1 MTDKITITRTGD
13 RYVLNVDGGSI
24 ECETDAELVN
34 RFCSEMGMTQMRA
47 SKEMFEMYAAVKK
60 ERDELT
66 ADRDKYKSWWAE
78 AYDENRQLKA
88 AIVKCFVKTFGKEG

>member
-13 RYVLNVDGGSI
+13 RYVLCVDGGSI

-47 SKEMFEMYAAVKK
+47 SKEMFEQYTTAKK
-60 ERDELT
+60 ERDEYLK
-66 ADRDKYKSWWAE
+66 DCDKYKSWWNA
-78 AYDENRQLKA
+78 AYEENRQLKA
-88 AIVKCFVKTFGKEG
+88 AIVACFLRAFKEG

>member
-1 MTDKITITRTGD
+1 MKNQITITRHGD
-13 RYVLNVDGGSI
+13 HYVLSVDGGSI
-24 ECETDAELVN
+24 ECETDTELVN
-34 RFCSEMGMTQMRA
+34 RFCAEMGMTQMRA

-66 ADRDKYKSWWAE
+66 ADRDKYKAWWAE

-88 AIVKCFVKTFGKEG
+88 AIVKWFLRAFKEG